1 MITDNRSGARLLA
14 MGTANGFGDSPL
26 QGQSPGTVAITVSK
40 LLAVT
45 ALAAVLAG
53 CGGKTSAPTA
63 TTTASP
69 APTLTSASDLA
80 ACNAL
85 ETSIRVVSQIVSNS
99 VEAMTQ
105 SLHPKQLAKR
115 TGVTQKNLLYAA
127 NLVSRIVPPRS
138 LVQARRQLIAGLR
151 QFAADFGRAQ
161 KSVARNDIAKA
172 SRQLVDRPALAKL
185 TAATKKIDR
194 ACGA

>member
-1 MITDNRSGARLLA
+1 LL
-14 MGTANGFGDSPL
+14 
-26 QGQSPGTVAITVSK
+26 V
-40 LLAVT
+40 VT
-45 ALAAVLAG
+45 ALALVLAD
-53 CGGKTSAPTA
+53 CGGKSSAPTA
-63 TTTASP
+63 TTTAPP

-115 TGVTQKNLLYAA
+115 TGDTQKNLLYAA
-127 NLVSRIVPPRS
+127 NLVSRVVPPRS

>member
-1 MITDNRSGARLLA
+1 MR
-14 MGTANGFGDSPL
+14 TANGFGDSPL
-26 QGQSPGTVAITVSK
+26 QGQSLGTV
-40 LLAVT
+40 LAVT
-45 ALAAVLAG
+45 ALAVALVG
-53 CGGKTSAPTA
+53 CGSKSSSPPP
-63 TTTASP
+63 TTTARA
-69 APTLTSASDLA
+69 APTLTSPADLA

-115 TGVTQKNLLYAA
+115 TGDTQKNLLYAA
-127 NLVSRIVPPRS
+127 NLVSRVVPPRS

-151 QFAADFGRAQ
+151 QFAADFGCAQ
-161 KSVARNDIAKA
+161 KSVARNDIAEA

>member
-1 MITDNRSGARLLA
+1 
-14 MGTANGFGDSPL
+14 MGRQA
-26 QGQSPGTVAITVSK
+26 VH

-45 ALAAVLAG
+45 ALAVALAG
-53 CGGKTSAPTA
+53 CGGKSS
-63 TTTASP
+63 SP
-69 APTLTSASDLA
+69 APTTTAATAPTITSASDLA

-115 TGVTQKNLLYAA
+115 TGDTQKNLLYAA

-138 LVQARRQLIAGLR
+138 LVQAQRELIVGLR
-151 QFAADFGRAQ
+151 LFAADFGRAQ
-161 KSVARNDIAKA
+161 KSVARNDMAKA
-172 SRQLVDRPALAKL
+172 SRQLVDRRALAKL
-185 TAATKKIDR
+185 KAATNKIDR

>member
-1 MITDNRSGARLLA
+1 MRRQA
-14 MGTANGFGDSPL
+14 
-26 QGQSPGTVAITVSK
+26 VY

-53 CGGKTSAPTA
+53 CGGKSSSPAP
-63 TTTASP
+63 TTTAAA

-80 ACNAL
+80 SCNAL
-85 ETSIRVVSQIVSNS
+85 ETSVRVVSQIVSNS

-105 SLHPKQLAKR
+105 SLHPRQLAKR
-115 TGVTQKNLLYAA
+115 TGDTQKNLLYAA

-138 LVQARRQLIAGLR
+138 LVQAQRQLIVGLR
-151 QFAADFGRAQ
+151 LFAADFGRAQ
-161 KSVARNDIAKA
+161 KSVARNDMAKA

-185 TAATKKIDR
+185 KAATKKIDR